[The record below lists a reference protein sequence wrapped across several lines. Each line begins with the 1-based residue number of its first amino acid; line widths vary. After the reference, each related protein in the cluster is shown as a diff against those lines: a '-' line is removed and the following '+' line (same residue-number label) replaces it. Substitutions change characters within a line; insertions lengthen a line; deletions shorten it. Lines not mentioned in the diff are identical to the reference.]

1 MVLKITV
8 VAHLS
13 KNVNKRSMRFFK
25 LKKSILTAIIFTCML
40 CACAKEEKTVVD
52 DVSAEEGSIATT
64 EEAAAEE
71 SSVTPNTSYKY
82 IADYK
87 SYDEL
92 IEDIKNLLD
101 IYDSSDSDTF
111 WDEAMQY
118 EWFTYLVYYNFIKRT
133 DQLGYLQVDI
143 DGDGVDEF
151 LLGTT
156 GSEDDS
162 YDGNIVSMFTIKNG
176 IVYTVFECGE
186 RDFYEIYEN
195 SIIGHGFA
203 YPNSEYGYEGS
214 KYEAGCLELIEE
226 VFKEAVIEEHRD
238 RYYSTEYASQED
250 TTRELTEEEYDK
262 AMDELEHK
270 YNIQKFQLHLFKENR
285 KRSDD
290 QLNEPIREIEPIA
303 NNPYFF
309 KDIEKEYI
317 YSVKLFF
324 SEDIK
329 EVPVKVA
336 YIKSFESG
344 DVYSLSIQHED
355 CTERYY
361 YDVLDRFDIGT
372 FYVTNDS
379 IYLLLQCEDIPDEET
394 FISEGMLV
402 CSETDM
408 DENNDGLR
416 QKIENNG
423 DNCCFSYD
431 NTLIESGFYS
441 TYKWTKE
448 KGLTYFRSGYG
459 AEGSPI
465 EIMLDE

>member
-1 MVLKITV
+1 MNFYKSVSKINRILICLLIFFGCVSCASLDKNLEEKVATTDSSV
-8 VAHLS
+8 VAEKDVS
-13 KNVNKRSMRFFK
+13 DGGG
-25 LKKSILTAIIFTCML
+25 
-40 CACAKEEKTVVD
+40 EKT
-52 DVSAEEGSIATT
+52 
-64 EEAAAEE
+64 
-71 SSVTPNTSYKY
+71 
-82 IADYK
+82 
-87 SYDEL
+87 
-92 IEDIKNLLD
+92 
-101 IYDSSDSDTF
+101 
-111 WDEAMQY
+111 
-118 EWFTYLVYYNFIKRT
+118 
-133 DQLGYLQVDI
+133 
-143 DGDGVDEF
+143 
-151 LLGTT
+151 
-156 GSEDDS
+156 
-162 YDGNIVSMFTIKNG
+162 
-176 IVYTVFECGE
+176 
-186 RDFYEIYEN
+186 
-195 SIIGHGFA
+195 
-203 YPNSEYGYEGS
+203 
-214 KYEAGCLELIEE
+214 
-226 VFKEAVIEEHRD
+226 
-238 RYYSTEYASQED
+238 
-250 TTRELTEEEYDK
+250 
-262 AMDELEHK
+262 
-270 YNIQKFQLHLFKENR
+270 
-285 KRSDD
+285 SDD

-309 KDIEKEYI
+309 EDIEKEYI

-336 YIKSFESG
+336 YIKSFENG

-402 CSETDM
+402 CSETDI
-408 DENNDGLR
+408 DENNDGLH